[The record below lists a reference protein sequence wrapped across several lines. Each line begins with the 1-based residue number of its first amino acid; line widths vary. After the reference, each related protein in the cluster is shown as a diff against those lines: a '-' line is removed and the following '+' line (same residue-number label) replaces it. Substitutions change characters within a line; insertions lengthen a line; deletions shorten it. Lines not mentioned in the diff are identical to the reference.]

1 MLKNKYEELLKAE
14 QDRIKGTS
22 FLPSYGKMPVH
33 NEKFNKLVQ
42 YLEKTN
48 KKLQVANPTEYQVN
62 LQNLIEKQLE
72 QSRLDILL
80 NSLEEFRKK
89 KADPSTFDKLLFASG
104 FRAWCGAGTDIYKNI
119 KKDLDD
125 PNRMFKIDTICRNH
139 DIGYTKAKTI
149 DDMKEADANMVFEI
163 IQKYIVNF
171 QKNFIS
177 GDYKSDFSNFN
188 ASYNTVY
195 NYIVSIIEGSVNMY
209 MMYETLKNIGKN
221 IVSVPKFAVNQL
233 ISRLIEFG
241 LMVND
246 PIIAGGVNQDVL
258 DAYERMGIINMIQ
271 DVPKIGKTVGSYYF
285 GTMIK
290 DRIFAMGALLGIVYK
305 TVIEELFDIEIISPT
320 KHEVT
325 DEDLQKIIDNFE
337 KLQNEYQKDTNQQPI
352 KISSEWTKEP
362 TEVITIEQLNHDLKD
377 IFDLNTT
384 YIEKVKS
391 VVSEPEPVLTT
402 KSETL
407 LEPVL
412 TTKSETFLEPELEP
426 IDELDVSINDFIE
439 MFDIILMKDMEQFGA
454 KAKEEIKEMSE
465 ELHGG
470 SELVD
475 NDEKNNIP
483 LISQDLKK
491 SINQNIFTEPDEKME
506 QKPNINPLNEAENKH
521 TKISKDEL

>member
-72 QSRLDILL
+72 QARLDILL

-89 KADPSTFDKLLFASG
+89 KGDPSTFDKLLFASG
-104 FRAWCGAGTDIYKNI
+104 FRSWCGALTDIYKNI
-119 KKDLDD
+119 EKDLDD

-149 DDMKEADANMVFEI
+149 DDMKEADADMVFEI

-171 QKNFIS
+171 EKNFIT
-177 GDYKSDFSNFN
+177 GNYKSDFSNFN

-233 ISRLIEFG
+233 ISRLIGFG

-246 PIIAGGVNQDVL
+246 PEIVGAGINQDVL
-258 DAYERMGIINMIQ
+258 DAYERMGVINAVGDI
-271 DVPKIGKTVGSYYF
+271 PKIGKTVGSYYF

-352 KISSEWTKEP
+352 KIGSEWTKEL

-391 VVSEPEPVLTT
+391 VVSEPVLTT
-402 KSETL
+402 KSETF

-412 TTKSETFLEPELEP
+412 TTKSETFLEPEP
-426 IDELDVSINDFIE
+426 VDELDESINEIIK
-439 MFDIILMKDMEQFGA
+439 MFDIILIKDMEQFGA
-454 KAKEEIKEMSE
+454 KAKEEIKQISK
-465 ELHGG
+465 EL
-470 SELVD
+470 D
-475 NDEKNNIP
+475 NDEKNIKP
-483 LISQDLKK
+483 VISQDLKK
-491 SINQNIFTEPDEKME
+491 SINQNIFTEPDEEKE
-506 QKPNINPLNEAENKH
+506 QKPNINPLNEAENKQ